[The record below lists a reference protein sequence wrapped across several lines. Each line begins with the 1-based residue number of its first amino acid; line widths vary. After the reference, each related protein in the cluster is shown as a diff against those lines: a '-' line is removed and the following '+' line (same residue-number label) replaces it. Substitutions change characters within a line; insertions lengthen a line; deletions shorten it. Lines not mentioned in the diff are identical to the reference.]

1 LAGEAGS
8 DKIMLQED
16 MSALPNIMVLGAS
29 GLIGRFVT
37 DDLRARGLT
46 VIGVARKYAA
56 SQRLSASDL
65 EQPILATATHA
76 LARLIR
82 DHRIDVVV
90 NCLGVLQD
98 GPGDDTRAVHRD
110 FVAILLQ
117 AIHDCGR
124 AVRLIQISIPGA
136 ASQDRTAFS
145 LTKREAERL
154 IAASGVTH
162 AILRPGFVI
171 APSAFGG
178 SAMVR
183 ALAALP
189 FDLPA
194 EESATPFQPVAV
206 EDIAETIAWL
216 AGREI
221 GDDAAKAVTWDVTWD
236 LMQPQKISLGGVI
249 AQFRFAFGS
258 KDFLRITIPAF
269 LLDVGAKFG
278 DLANLFGWMPP
289 MRSTAIAE
297 LRRGVTGDPS
307 AWMDATGIV
316 PKTITQAIGQH
327 SATIQDKWF
336 ARLFLVKPLMVAS
349 LAVFWFVSGFIALV
363 ISFPETKSILTSH
376 GFPAWLAAPFPA
388 ITSMMDMSIGVLIAF
403 RRTVAAGL
411 IAGILL
417 SLGYMVGT
425 ALLTPDLWYEP
436 LGALVKTGP
445 AIVLMLVALMTLDNR

>member
-1 LAGEAGS
+1 
-8 DKIMLQED
+8 
-16 MSALPNIMVLGAS
+16 MSAPPNILVLGAS

-37 DDLRARGLT
+37 DDLRARGLV
-46 VIGVARKYAA
+46 VIGVARKYAP

-65 EQPILATATHA
+65 ELPILALASHA

-98 GPGDDTRAVHRD
+98 GPGGDTRAVHRD
-110 FVAILLQ
+110 FTASLLQ
-117 AIHDCGR
+117 AIHDSSR
-124 AVRLIQISIPGA
+124 AVRLIHISIPGA
-136 ASQDRTAFS
+136 ANEDRTAFS

-154 IAASGVTH
+154 IVASGLSY

-189 FDLPA
+189 LDLPA
-194 EESATPFQPVAV
+194 EESATPFQPVAAA
-206 EDIAETIAWL
+206 DIAETIAWL
-216 AGREI
+216 AGPDVK
-221 GDDAAKAVTWDVTWD
+221 DDAVKAVTWD
-236 LMQPQKISLGGVI
+236 LMQPQKISLDGVI
-249 AQFRFAFGS
+249 AQFRFAFGT
-258 KDFLRITIPAF
+258 KDLPRIRMPAF
-269 LLDVGAKFG
+269 LLDLGARLG
-278 DLANLFGWMPP
+278 DLANWFGWMPP

-307 AWMDATGIV
+307 AWMAATGLL
-316 PKTITQAIGQH
+316 PKTIAQTIGQH

-336 ARLFLVKPLMVAS
+336 ARLFLVKPIVIAS
-349 LAVFWFVSGFIALV
+349 LALFWFASGFIALV
-363 ISFPETKSILTSH
+363 MSFPATKAILSGH
-376 GFPAWLAAPFPA
+376 GFPSWLAAPFAA

-403 RRTVAAGL
+403 RRTCASGL

-425 ALLTPDLWYEP
+425 ALLTPDLWFEP

-445 AIVLMLVALMTLDNR
+445 AIVLMLVALLTLDNR